1 MQKLPEDIDEQA
13 IPLYIEM
20 NRFPGI
26 RTICSCCGHDKD
38 TFCIWFIVEDL
49 EDLPALLYCF
59 DGCHTGI
66 YGWKVIVIT
75 DCALGPVKFLAE
87 SSTVGKKAYEEA
99 EVIAKY
105 MREFLN
111 EEVRRNENQQ
121 GKIYDVH

>member
-1 MQKLPEDIDEQA
+1 MQELPKDIDEQVVS
-13 IPLYIEM
+13 LCIEM

-26 RTICSCCGHDKD
+26 QTTSSCCGHDKD

-66 YGWKVIVIT
+66 YGWKVMVTT
-75 DCALGPVKFLAE
+75 DCGMSPVQFLAE
-87 SSTVGKKAYEEA
+87 SSTVGNKSYEES

-105 MREFLN
+105 MQEFLD
-111 EEVRRNENQQ
+111 EDARRNP
-121 GKIYDVH
+121 G